1 MGCHGKQRSVSAH
14 KVEKKN
20 RNFYLFE
27 KQILILQ
34 NMHSLSVGLNDRRP
48 TDLASCKVKENVSN
62 ELIIS
67 VHVGCQAIIFLGHF
81 THTFFKFCSL
91 HLG

>member
-1 MGCHGKQRSVSAH
+1 
-14 KVEKKN
+14 
-20 RNFYLFE
+20 
-27 KQILILQ
+27 
-34 NMHSLSVGLNDRRP
+34 MHSLSVDLNDRRP

-67 VHVGCQAIIFLGHF
+67 VHIGCEAIIFLGHF
-81 THTFFKFCSL
+81 TDTFFKFCPL